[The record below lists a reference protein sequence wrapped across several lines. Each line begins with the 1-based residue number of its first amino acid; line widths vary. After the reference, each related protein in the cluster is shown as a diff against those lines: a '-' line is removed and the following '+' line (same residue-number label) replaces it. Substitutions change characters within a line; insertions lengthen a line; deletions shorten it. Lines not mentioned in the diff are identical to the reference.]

1 VGKVS
6 LAIVL
11 SLHVTM
17 PVARA
22 QDTRTMQFTLGA
34 VENDLDVRIEYLDPS
49 VVDPRLGGSLV
60 LPVSFEV
67 RNISSRPI
75 TFDAKD
81 VRLNLGGNRPLSPVT
96 PEAAAGEIKR
106 MNRVP
111 GFLGFLGSQSSAF
124 QPNQL
129 AVRLQTRSLKDGN
142 IQPGK
147 TKKGF
152 LFFIKPAA
160 PDSVASS
167 AVVWLE
173 TAHHRPQMLETKGI
187 SVWTRPAERMDLRTR
202 IGQTLKGLIGTTPS
216 FNKSYA
222 LLIGI
227 EKYRN
232 LPRLSSPGQDVDRM
246 ASYLQQQGFDEVVS
260 IKDEYV
266 TQDTL
271 RQPEKYLQ
279 IKLGRDDRFLF
290 YYSGHGLSIADGVRT
305 RGYLP
310 LIDEAMGDHG
320 KSIPMDDLVE
330 WMKGLSA
337 QHLLVILDSC
347 FSGLAIGGIEQKGFK
362 LNDPKIDQEEL
373 QRLSRGPARYLLM
386 AGTERQESFGGRMW
400 NGSLFTDTL
409 LKGMQSGADL
419 FHDGI
424 VTTRGLYVYL
434 QRVVPVEAQ
443 KAGRELTPLLMDL
456 NFNGVSQGEF
466 IFVP

>member
-1 VGKVS
+1 VP
-6 LAIVL
+6 AI
-11 SLHVTM
+11 
-17 PVARA
+17 
-22 QDTRTMQFTLGA
+22 
-34 VENDLDVRIEYLDPS
+34 
-49 VVDPRLGGSLV
+49 
-60 LPVSFEV
+60 
-67 RNISSRPI
+67 
-75 TFDAKD
+75 
-81 VRLNLGGNRPLSPVT
+81 
-96 PEAAAGEIKR
+96 
-106 MNRVP
+106 
-111 GFLGFLGSQSSAF
+111 LGFLGGQSSAF
-124 QPNQL
+124 QPRQL
-129 AVRLQTRSLKDGN
+129 EVRLQGQLLTDGT
-142 IQPGK
+142 IEPGGV
-147 TKKGF
+147 KKGF
-152 LFFIKPAA
+152 LFFIKPAP
-160 PDSVASS
+160 PDSTAST

-173 TAHHRPQMLETKGI
+173 SAERRPQMLETKGI
-187 SVWTRPAERMDLRTR
+187 SVWTRPVERADLRTR
-202 IGQTLKGLIGTTPS
+202 LAQTLKGLMGTAPA

-232 LPRLSSPGQDVDRM
+232 LPRLSSPGQDVDRL
-246 ASYLQQQGFDEVVS
+246 AGYLQQQGFDEVVS

-290 YYSGHGLSIADGVRT
+290 YYSGHGMSVADGVRT

-310 LIDEAMGDHG
+310 LIDETFGGHARSIAMDE
-320 KSIPMDDLVE
+320 LVD
-330 WMKGLSA
+330 WMKGLAA

-347 FSGLAIGGIEQKGFK
+347 FSGLAIGGIEQKGFR
-362 LNDPKIDQEEL
+362 LTDPKIDQEEL

-409 LKGMQSGADL
+409 IKGMQSGADF

-434 QRVVPVEAQ
+434 QKVVPAEAQ
-443 KAGRELTPLLMDL
+443 KTGRELTPLLMDL

>member
-1 VGKVS
+1 
-6 LAIVL
+6 
-11 SLHVTM
+11 
-17 PVARA
+17 
-22 QDTRTMQFTLGA
+22 
-34 VENDLDVRIEYLDPS
+34 
-49 VVDPRLGGSLV
+49 
-60 LPVSFEV
+60 
-67 RNISSRPI
+67 
-75 TFDAKD
+75 
-81 VRLNLGGNRPLSPVT
+81 
-96 PEAAAGEIKR
+96 
-106 MNRVP
+106 
-111 GFLGFLGSQSSAF
+111 
-124 QPNQL
+124 
-129 AVRLQTRSLKDGN
+129 
-142 IQPGK
+142 
-147 TKKGF
+147 
-152 LFFIKPAA
+152 
-160 PDSVASS
+160 
-167 AVVWLE
+167 
-173 TAHHRPQMLETKGI
+173 MLETKGI
-187 SVWTRPAERMDLRTR
+187 SVWTRPVERVDLRTR
-202 IGQTLKGLIGTTPS
+202 IAQTWKGLVGTTPS

-246 ASYLQQQGFDEVVS
+246 ASFLQQQGFDEVVS

-290 YYSGHGLSIADGVRT
+290 YYSGHGMSVADGART

-310 LIDEAMGDHG
+310 LIDETMGGHARSIAMDE
-320 KSIPMDDLVE
+320 LVE
-330 WMKGLSA
+330 WMKGLSS